1 MRRKSKLTT
10 CVLVFLF
17 FYAPVFA
24 QDSVSEYQIKAAYL
38 FNFLKFAEYP
48 NGSFANPIAPIV
60 IGVVGEGLFESALP
74 QIVIGKAVQG
84 RDLGERKTGGR
95 SGMGR

>member
-17 FYAPVFA
+17 FCAPVFV
-24 QDSVSEYQIKAAYL
+24 QVSVSEYQIKADYL
-38 FNFLKFAEYP
+38 FNFLKFAEDP
-48 NGSFANPIAPIV
+48 NKSFVDPLAPIV
-60 IGVVGEGLFESALP
+60 FGVVGEDTFGSALP